1 MATRVQ
7 IGYHEHALS
16 GVRGCTRASMN
27 RCKSL
32 MWKKFHISPRT
43 PAYVYAPIRNQQ
55 VVGSNPTVGSTE
67 TQEKQGS

>member
-7 IGYHEHALS
+7 IGYHERALS
-16 GVRGCTRASMN
+16 GVRRCTPASLN

-32 MWKKFHISPRT
+32 ERLQFHISPRT
-43 PAYVYAPIRNQQ
+43 PAYVYIPIRNQQ

-67 TQEKQGS
+67 TQEK